1 MKQLIIRNFK
11 LRRWTLIIYL
21 VLIVINPIYTL
32 FFQKQAM
39 VSVVYT
45 PLAITLMII
54 SILDSG
60 QLFRVHRR
68 LGGKESYLFMKAYQ

>member
-32 FFQKQAM
+32 FFSKT
-39 VSVVYT
+39 SYGFVVYI

-60 QLFRVHRR
+60 QLFRVDSRIF
-68 LGGKESYLFMKAYQ
+68 FMKVYQ

>member
-21 VLIVINPIYTL
+21 MLIVINPIYTL
-32 FFQKQAM
+32 FFKT
-39 VSVVYT
+39 SYGFVVYI

-68 LGGKESYLFMKAYQ
+68 LGGKESYLFMKVYQ

>member
-32 FFQKQAM
+32 FFQK
-39 VSVVYT
+39 SYGFVVYI

-68 LGGKESYLFMKAYQ
+68 LGGKEAYLFMKVYQ

>member
-32 FFQKQAM
+32 HFFKT
-39 VSVVYT
+39 SYGFVVYI
-45 PLAITLMII
+45 PLAITLMIMH
-54 SILDSG
+54 
-60 QLFRVHRR
+60 FRFRTII
-68 LGGKESYLFMKAYQ
+68 

>member
-32 FFQKQAM
+32 FFSKT
-39 VSVVYT
+39 SYGFVVYT

-54 SILDSG
+54 SILDS
-60 QLFRVHRR
+60 
-68 LGGKESYLFMKAYQ
+68 